1 MGRLRATSGILSTS
15 RYKNRNAATWTRTLD
30 GPTSQ
35 PRIRYS
41 RNDFTSSTV
50 NSSGDFMKCE
60 ASLRQHSKYDFFGTP
75 VVVDKKSELY
85 LEDAKLD
92 FINGLERSGFHLD
105 LPMAKKTCGCG
116 SSYQF

>member
-1 MGRLRATSGILSTS
+1 MAITLTES
-15 RYKNRNAATWTRTLD
+15 AASEAKKYLESA
-30 GPTSQ
+30 GPESFL
-35 PRIRYS
+35 RIRLVAGGCS
-41 RNDFTSSTV
+41 GH
-50 NSSGDFMKCE
+50 NSSLQIDKTYDE
-60 ASLRQHSKYDFFGTP
+60 KADSKFDFFGVP

-105 LPMAKKTCGCG
+105 IPAAKKTCGCG